1 VGRNRIRLEVLNERQ
16 RLLWASTGTKNATAS
31 EVLYAR
37 ALAARFTVNT
47 MHEAT
52 LTAIANR
59 KELRSTLPAD
69 GGSCE
74 EVLSLFAD
82 FGIDIKSLA
91 GQLQEEGAKLFINSW
106 DELMSVINSIGLPLA
121 QAAS

>member
-1 VGRNRIRLEVLNERQ
+1 
-16 RLLWASTGTKNATAS
+16 
-31 EVLYAR
+31 
-37 ALAARFTVNT
+37 

-59 KELRSTLPAD
+59 KELGSILPAD

-82 FGIDIKSLA
+82 VGIDIKSLA
-91 GQLQEEGAKLFINSW
+91 GQLQEEGAKLLINSW

>member
-1 VGRNRIRLEVLNERQ
+1 
-16 RLLWASTGTKNATAS
+16 
-31 EVLYAR
+31 
-37 ALAARFTVNT
+37 

-59 KELRSTLPAD
+59 KELRSTLPPD